1 MFGYIFMAALVAA
14 VAGAGAGYWWRQRNI
29 DEDLKD
35 LNLTRERLA
44 AGQRAGKQT
53 GSQGQQGFAEPAR

>member
-1 MFGYIFMAALVAA
+1 MFGYIFVAALVAA

-44 AGQRAGKQT
+44 AKAASRKANWKPRPT
-53 GSQGQQGFAEPAR
+53 RIC